1 MSAIR
6 DPAYITN
13 AGRTMI
19 TAGGD
24 ISYTKAILYGQD
36 ISHLEK
42 AQIEALTTIGNPLL
56 EVKVGI
62 SVKKNTDNRTT
73 VVLQSTF
80 QNSNLKSDLPYT
92 AVGFFAKKGNDEE
105 KLVLV
110 AVANAGAYLSAT
122 RPDGVA
128 TDALDLKVAIT
139 IGDAAN
145 VTAVVDP
152 SGSVTPATLSGAITK
167 ATQDL
172 TALIDTKADKQTV
185 DDEISKIDF
194 TPYAKTA
201 DIDQKL
207 EAYDKINDVDDK
219 IKKVTDLANSKVD
232 ATYSYSKDELDKKLL
247 ALSTDT
253 NGKIDAAQVAD
264 MINGKAN
271 TNDVYNKKEVDD
283 AFNLRDQK
291 IDTKADKST
300 TYTKL
305 DIDKALKSID
315 FGKIA
320 FRKQYTADNNGTTSY
335 KTWSA
340 KKQTDGTWLID
351 LSNEDWTAAN
361 ARDALSKAESNEGGI
376 NNLNSRFDKYS
387 GNQAVKNADANAI
400 TTSGTYFID
409 SPGNN
414 FPIDHWGVL
423 VVHQANED
431 GNIRLEQTFYPDDNS
446 SPWFRTK
453 ITDTWKPWYQV
464 ASKEDINNLNSKID
478 SNDKATITMGYDW
491 SEGRPT
497 NETRTLQNAWLV
509 DQNVLK
515 GAVDRMSDL
524 QNQINDRATN
534 SKVNVDAPL
543 FRRITSSNTWQDIL
557 GVANTK
563 GNQVLVSVRDEAGGN
578 TIGNFSSAVAFGGSD
593 TKGVLNVAYS
603 NHIAR
608 IIGGNGN
615 RPLWHEDIAWKSDI
629 QNLLNMLNQQSQ
641 QIQLLTTQ
649 LNNAK
654 NEIDYIKQNYVEGKR
669 FASNQEDQAKAWE
682 SQNSQ
687 RIAFISD

>member
-19 TAGGD
+19 AAGGD

-110 AVANAGAYLSAT
+110 AVANSGAYLSAT

-152 SGSVTPATLSGAITK
+152 SGSVTPATLSGAINK

-172 TALIDTKADKQTV
+172 IALIDTKADKQTV

-194 TPYAKTA
+194 TPYAKTV
-201 DIDQKL
+201 DLDQKL
-207 EAYDKINDVDDK
+207 EAYDKITDVDDK

-253 NGKIDAAQVAD
+253 DGKIDAKQVAD

-271 TNDVYNKKEVDD
+271 TNDVYTKKEVDD
-283 AFNLRDQK
+283 AFNVRDQK

-315 FGKIA
+315 FGKIGI
-320 FRKQYTADNNGTTSY
+320 KGKYLADVNGTLKDKIWY
-335 KTWSA
+335 PA
-340 KKQTDGTWLID
+340 KQTDGSWTFNIYD
-351 LSNEDWTAAN
+351 DDHTAEVASN
-361 ARDALSKAESNEGGI
+361 ALSKAESTEGKI
-376 NNLNSRFDKYS
+376 NDLRSSKLNFI
-387 GNQAVKNADANAI
+387 NA
-400 TTSGTYFID
+400 S
-409 SPGNN
+409 
-414 FPIDHWGVL
+414 
-423 VVHQANED
+423 E
-431 GNIRLEQTFYPDDNS
+431 
-446 SPWFRTK
+446 
-453 ITDTWKPWYQV
+453 
-464 ASKEDINNLNSKID
+464 
-478 SNDKATITMGYDW
+478 GYDLLSADGTW
-491 SEGRPT
+491 GIIEFNNVQDIKNLPPLSNKNWMHALKLIKNNWG
-497 NETRTLQNAWLV
+497 LV
-509 DQNVLK
+509 IVFSQDNTIYQNVLNGWSWK
-515 GAVDRMSDL
+515 GWRRVLSSDDLTNL
-524 QNQINDRATN
+524 QNQINNRATN
-534 SKVNVDAPL
+534 STVNVAAPL

-557 GVANTK
+557 GVTN
-563 GNQVLVSVRDEAGGN
+563 GNQVLVSIRDEAGGN
-578 TIGNFSSAVAFGGSD
+578 TLGNFGSAVAFGGGD
-593 TKGVLNVAYS
+593 TKGVLNVAYTD
-603 NHIAR
+603 HWAR
-608 IIGGNGN
+608 IIGGNSD
-615 RPLWHEDIAWKSDI
+615 RPQWHEDIAWKSDI

-641 QIQLLTTQ
+641 QIQSLTTQ

>member
-62 SVKKNTDNRTT
+62 SDKKNTDNQTT
-73 VVLQSTF
+73 VVLESTF

-172 TALIDTKADKQTV
+172 TALIDTKADKKTV

-194 TPYAKTA
+194 TPYAKTV
-201 DIDQKL
+201 DLDQKL
-207 EAYDKINDVDDK
+207 QAYDKINDVDDK

-283 AFNLRDQK
+283 AFSLRDQK

-315 FGKIA
+315 FGKIGIKENYLNPSTNVA
-320 FRKQYTADNNGTTSY
+320 TRTIFPVKQS
-335 KTWSA
+335 
-340 KKQTDGTWLID
+340 DGNWIFD
-351 LSNEDWTAAN
+351 RASDDATAAN
-361 ARDALSKAESNEGGI
+361 ASEALSNSRSNEGKI
-376 NNLNSRFDKYS
+376 NDLRSSKLNFI
-387 GNQAVKNADANAI
+387 NA
-400 TTSGTYFID
+400 S
-409 SPGNN
+409 
-414 FPIDHWGVL
+414 
-423 VVHQANED
+423 E
-431 GNIRLEQTFYPDDNS
+431 
-446 SPWFRTK
+446 
-453 ITDTWKPWYQV
+453 
-464 ASKEDINNLNSKID
+464 
-478 SNDKATITMGYDW
+478 GYDLLSADGTW
-491 SEGRPT
+491 GIIEFNNVQDIKNLPPLSNKT
-497 NETRTLQNAWLV
+497 WMYALKLV
-509 DQNVLK
+509 KDDFGSVIVFSQDNTIYQNVRNGTSWDGWSRVL
-515 GAVDRMSDL
+515 RSDDLTNL

-534 SKVNVDAPL
+534 STVNVAAPL

-557 GVANTK
+557 GVAN
-563 GNQVLVSVRDEAGGN
+563 GNQVLVSIRDEAGGN
-578 TIGNFSSAVAFGGSD
+578 TIGNYSSAVAFGGGD
-593 TKGVLNVAYS
+593 TKGVLNVAYTD
-603 NHIAR
+603 HWAR
-608 IIGGNGN
+608 IIGGNSD
-615 RPLWHEDIAWKSDI
+615 RPQWHEDIAWKSDI

-641 QIQLLTTQ
+641 QIQSLTTQ

>member
-110 AVANAGAYLSAT
+110 AVANSGAYLSAT

-152 SGSVTPATLSGAITK
+152 SGSVTPATLSGAINK

-201 DIDQKL
+201 DINQKL
-207 EAYDKINDVDDK
+207 EAYDKITDVDDK

-283 AFNLRDQK
+283 AFSLRDQK

-315 FGKIA
+315 FGKIGI
-320 FRKQYTADNNGTTSY
+320 KGKYLADVNGTLKDKIWY
-335 KTWSA
+335 PA
-340 KKQTDGTWLID
+340 KQTDGSWTFNIYD
-351 LSNEDWTAAN
+351 DDHTAEVASN
-361 ARDALSKAESNEGGI
+361 ALSKAESNEGGI
-376 NNLNSRFDKYS
+376 DQLNARFDKYA

-409 SPGNN
+409 SPRNN
-414 FPIDHWGVL
+414 FPTGTWGVL
-423 VVHQANED
+423 VVHQAIENGD
-431 GNIRLEQTFYPDDNS
+431 IRLEQIFYQDDNS

-453 ITDTWKPWYQV
+453 VDNNWKSWHQL
-464 ASKEDINNLNSKID
+464 AS
-478 SNDKATITMGYDW
+478 
-491 SEGRPT
+491 
-497 NETRTLQNAWLV
+497 Q
-509 DQNVLK
+509 DQI
-515 GAVDRMSDL
+515 RDL

-557 GVANTK
+557 GVANGPNGPNDNK
-563 GNQVLVSVRDEAGGN
+563 ILESIRDEANGGN
-578 TIGNFSSAVAFGGSD
+578 TLGNFSSAVVFGGSD
-593 TKGVLNVAYS
+593 TKGVLNVAYAD
-603 NHIAR
+603 HTAR
-608 IIGGNGN
+608 IIGGNSD
-615 RPLWHEDIAWKSDI
+615 RPQWHEDIAWKSDI

-641 QIQLLTTQ
+641 QIQSLTTQ

-682 SQNSQ
+682 NQNPQ
-687 RIAFISD
+687 RVAFISD

>member
-62 SVKKNTDNRTT
+62 SAKKNTDNRTT

-110 AVANAGAYLSAT
+110 AVANEGAYLSAT

-185 DDEISKIDF
+185 DDEINKIDF
-194 TPYAKTA
+194 TPYAKIA

-207 EAYDKINDVDDK
+207 EAYDKITDVDDK

-271 TNDVYNKKEVDD
+271 TNDVYNKEEVDD
-283 AFNLRDQK
+283 AFSLRDQK

-315 FGKIA
+315 FGKIGIKENYLNSNTNVA
-320 FRKQYTADNNGTTSY
+320 QRTIFPVKQSDGNWIFDRASDDVTAETASDALKKSNNNEGKINDLRNGKLNFTQASDGYDLLSIDQTRGIIEFNNVKDIKNLPPLSN
-335 KTWSA
+335 KTWMYA
-340 KKQTDGTWLID
+340 LKLIKD
-351 LSNEDWTAAN
+351 DWG
-361 ARDALSKAESNEGGI
+361 SVIVFS
-376 NNLNSRFDKYS
+376 
-387 GNQAVKNADANAI
+387 Q
-400 TTSGTYFID
+400 
-409 SPGNN
+409 
-414 FPIDHWGVL
+414 
-423 VVHQANED
+423 
-431 GNIRLEQTFYPDDNS
+431 DN
-446 SPWFRTK
+446 
-453 ITDTWKPWYQV
+453 
-464 ASKEDINNLNSKID
+464 
-478 SNDKATITMGYDW
+478 TIY
-491 SEGRPT
+491 
-497 NETRTLQNAWLV
+497 
-509 DQNVLK
+509 QNVLN
-515 GAVDRMSDL
+515 GLYWVGWSRVLRSDDLTNL
-524 QNQINDRATN
+524 QNQINNRATN
-534 SKVNVDAPL
+534 NTVNVAAPL
-543 FRRITSSNTWQDIL
+543 FRKINNANTWQDIL
-557 GVANTK
+557 GVAN
-563 GNQVLVSVRDEAGGN
+563 GNQVLVSIRDEAGGN
-578 TIGNFSSAVAFGGSD
+578 TLGNFGSAVAFGGGD
-593 TKGVLNVAYS
+593 TKGVLNVAYAD
-603 NHIAR
+603 HTAR
-608 IIGGNGN
+608 IIGGNSD
-615 RPLWHEDIAWKSDI
+615 RPQWHEDIAWKSDI

-641 QIQLLTTQ
+641 QIQSLTTQ

>member
-19 TAGGD
+19 AAGGD

-110 AVANAGAYLSAT
+110 AVANSGAYLSAT

-152 SGSVTPATLSGAITK
+152 SGSVTPATLSGAINK

-194 TPYAKTA
+194 TPYAKTV
-201 DIDQKL
+201 DLDQKL
-207 EAYDKINDVDDK
+207 EAYDKITDVDDK

-253 NGKIDAAQVAD
+253 DGKIDAKQVAD

-271 TNDVYNKKEVDD
+271 TNDVYTKKEVDD

-315 FGKIA
+315 FGKIGI
-320 FRKQYTADNNGTTSY
+320 KGKYLADVNGTLKDKIWY
-335 KTWSA
+335 PA
-340 KKQTDGTWLID
+340 KQTDGSWTFNIYD
-351 LSNEDWTAAN
+351 DDHTAEVASN
-361 ARDALSKAESNEGGI
+361 ALSKAESNEGGI
-376 NNLNSRFDKYS
+376 NNLNSRFDKYA
-387 GNQAVKNADANAI
+387 GNQVAKNADANAI
-400 TTSGTYFID
+400 TTSGTYFVD
-409 SPGNN
+409 NPGNN
-414 FPIDHWGVL
+414 FPSVHWGVL
-423 VVHQANED
+423 VVNQAIENGD
-431 GNIRLEQTFYPDDNS
+431 IRLEQIYYPDDNS
-446 SPWFRTK
+446 SPWFRMRV
-453 ITDTWKPWYQV
+453 TDNWKSWRQL
-464 ASKEDINNLNSKID
+464 ASEDNI
-478 SNDKATITMGYDW
+478 
-491 SEGRPT
+491 
-497 NETRTLQNAWLV
+497 
-509 DQNVLK
+509 
-515 GAVDRMSDL
+515 SDL

-534 SKVNVDAPL
+534 STVNVAAPL

-557 GVANTK
+557 GVTN
-563 GNQVLVSVRDEAGGN
+563 GNQVLVSIRDEAGGN
-578 TIGNFSSAVAFGGSD
+578 TLGNFGSAVAFGGGD
-593 TKGVLNVAYS
+593 TKGVLNVSYAD
-603 NHIAR
+603 HRAR
-608 IIGGNGN
+608 IIGGNSD
-615 RPLWHEDIAWKSDI
+615 RPQWHEDIAWKSDI

-641 QIQLLTTQ
+641 QIQSLTTQ

-654 NEIDYIKQNYVEGKR
+654 NEINYIKQNYVEGKR

-682 SQNSQ
+682 NQNSQ
-687 RIAFISD
+687 RVAFISD

>member
-110 AVANAGAYLSAT
+110 AVANSGAYLSAT

-152 SGSVTPATLSGAITK
+152 SGSVTPATLSGAINK

-194 TPYAKTA
+194 TPYAKTV
-201 DIDQKL
+201 DLDQKL
-207 EAYDKINDVDDK
+207 EAYDKITDVDDK

-253 NGKIDAAQVAD
+253 DGKIDAKQVAD

-271 TNDVYNKKEVDD
+271 TNDVYTKKEVDD

-315 FGKIA
+315 FGKIGI
-320 FRKQYTADNNGTTSY
+320 KGKYLADVNGTLKDKIWY
-335 KTWSA
+335 PA
-340 KKQTDGTWLID
+340 KQTDGSWTFNIYD
-351 LSNEDWTAAN
+351 DDHTAEVASN
-361 ARDALSKAESNEGGI
+361 ALSKAESNEGGI
-376 NNLNSRFDKYS
+376 NNLNSRFDKYA
-387 GNQAVKNADANAI
+387 GNQVAKNADANAI
-400 TTSGTYFID
+400 TTSGTYFVD
-409 SPGNN
+409 NPGNN
-414 FPIDHWGVL
+414 FPSVHWGVL
-423 VVHQANED
+423 VVNQAIENGD
-431 GNIRLEQTFYPDDNS
+431 IRLEQIYYPDDNS
-446 SPWFRTK
+446 SPWFRMRV
-453 ITDTWKPWYQV
+453 TDNWKSWRQL
-464 ASKEDINNLNSKID
+464 ASEDNI
-478 SNDKATITMGYDW
+478 
-491 SEGRPT
+491 
-497 NETRTLQNAWLV
+497 
-509 DQNVLK
+509 
-515 GAVDRMSDL
+515 SDL

-534 SKVNVDAPL
+534 STVNVAAPL

-557 GVANTK
+557 GVTN
-563 GNQVLVSVRDEAGGN
+563 GNQVLVSIRDEAGGN
-578 TIGNFSSAVAFGGSD
+578 TLGNFGSAVAFGGGD
-593 TKGVLNVAYS
+593 TKGVLNVSYAD
-603 NHIAR
+603 HRAR
-608 IIGGNGN
+608 IIGGNSD
-615 RPLWHEDIAWKSDI
+615 RPQWHEDIAWKSDI

-641 QIQLLTTQ
+641 QIQSLTTQ

-654 NEIDYIKQNYVEGKR
+654 NEINYIKQNYVEGKR

-682 SQNSQ
+682 NQNSQ
-687 RIAFISD
+687 RVAFISD

>member
-42 AQIEALTTIGNPLL
+42 AQIEALTKIGNPLL

-62 SVKKNTDNRTT
+62 SAKKNTDNQTT
-73 VVLQSTF
+73 VVLESTF

-110 AVANAGAYLSAT
+110 AVANSGAYLSAT

-185 DDEISKIDF
+185 HDEISKIDF

-207 EAYDKINDVDDK
+207 EAYDKITDVDDK

-271 TNDVYNKKEVDD
+271 TNDVYNKKYVDD
-283 AFNLRDQK
+283 AFSLRDQK

-315 FGKIA
+315 FGKIGIKENYLNSNTNVA
-320 FRKQYTADNNGTTSY
+320 QRTIFPVKQSDGNWIFDRASDDVTAETAKEALEQVLQNG
-335 KTWSA
+335 KTLNHLSEQFNTKA
-340 KKQTDGTWLID
+340 DKDDVDEALKK
-351 LSNEDWTAAN
+351 SN
-361 ARDALSKAESNEGGI
+361 SNEGKI
-376 NNLNSRFDKYS
+376 DQLNTRFDKYA
-387 GNQAVKNADANAI
+387 GNQVVKNADANALTI
-400 TTSGTYFID
+400 SGTYFVKG
-409 SPGNN
+409 PGNN
-414 FPIDHWGVL
+414 FPAEHWGVL

-446 SPWFRTK
+446 SPWFRTMV
-453 ITDTWKPWYQV
+453 DNNWKSWYQL
-464 ASKEDINNLNSKID
+464 ASKDNIN
-478 SNDKATITMGYDW
+478 
-491 SEGRPT
+491 
-497 NETRTLQNAWLV
+497 
-509 DQNVLK
+509 
-515 GAVDRMSDL
+515 DL
-524 QNQINDRATN
+524 QNQINGRATN
-534 SKVNVDAPL
+534 STVNVVAPL
-543 FRRITSSNTWQDIL
+543 FRRITSSNSWQDIL
-557 GVANTK
+557 GVAN
-563 GNQVLVSVRDEAGGN
+563 GANGSSSNQILESIRDDSNGGN
-578 TIGNFSSAVAFGGSD
+578 TLGENSAAIAFGGGD
-593 TKGVLNVAYS
+593 TKGVLNVAHT
-603 NHIAR
+603 NHTAR
-608 IIGGNGN
+608 IIGGNGSA
-615 RPLWHEDIAWKSDI
+615 PVWHEDIAWKSDI

-641 QIQLLTTQ
+641 QIQSLTTQ

-669 FASNQEDQAKAWE
+669 FASNQEAQAKAWE
-682 SQNSQ
+682 NQNPQ
-687 RIAFISD
+687 RVAFISD

>member
-19 TAGGD
+19 AAGGD

-110 AVANAGAYLSAT
+110 AVANSGAYLSAT

-152 SGSVTPATLSGAITK
+152 SGSVTPATLSGAINK

-172 TALIDTKADKQTV
+172 IALIDTKADKQTV

-194 TPYAKTA
+194 TPYAKTV
-201 DIDQKL
+201 DLDQKL
-207 EAYDKINDVDDK
+207 EAYDKITDVDDK

-253 NGKIDAAQVAD
+253 DGKIDAKQVAD

-271 TNDVYNKKEVDD
+271 TNDVYTKKEVDD
-283 AFNLRDQK
+283 AFNVRDQK

-315 FGKIA
+315 FGKIGI
-320 FRKQYTADNNGTTSY
+320 KGKYLADVNGTLKDKIWY
-335 KTWSA
+335 PA
-340 KKQTDGTWLID
+340 KQTDGSWTFNIYD
-351 LSNEDWTAAN
+351 DDHTAEVASN
-361 ARDALSKAESNEGGI
+361 ALSKAESTEGKI
-376 NNLNSRFDKYS
+376 NDLRSSKLNFI
-387 GNQAVKNADANAI
+387 NA
-400 TTSGTYFID
+400 S
-409 SPGNN
+409 
-414 FPIDHWGVL
+414 
-423 VVHQANED
+423 E
-431 GNIRLEQTFYPDDNS
+431 
-446 SPWFRTK
+446 
-453 ITDTWKPWYQV
+453 
-464 ASKEDINNLNSKID
+464 
-478 SNDKATITMGYDW
+478 GYDLLSADGTW
-491 SEGRPT
+491 GIIEFNNVQDIKNLPPLSNKNWMHALKLIKNNWG
-497 NETRTLQNAWLV
+497 LV
-509 DQNVLK
+509 IVFSQDNTIYQNVLNGWSWK
-515 GAVDRMSDL
+515 GWRRVLSSDDLTNL
-524 QNQINDRATN
+524 QNQINNRATN
-534 SKVNVDAPL
+534 STVNVAAPL

-557 GVANTK
+557 GVTN
-563 GNQVLVSVRDEAGGN
+563 GNQVLVSIRDEAGGN
-578 TIGNFSSAVAFGGSD
+578 TLGNFGSAVAFGGGD
-593 TKGVLNVAYS
+593 TKGVLNVAYAD
-603 NHIAR
+603 HTAR
-608 IIGGNGN
+608 IIGGNSD
-615 RPLWHEDIAWKSDI
+615 RPQWHEDIAWKSDI

-641 QIQLLTTQ
+641 QIKSLTTQ

-687 RIAFISD
+687 RVAFISD